1 MEKVS
6 VFWFR
11 RDLRLEDNRGL
22 QEALLGPFPVLP
34 VFIFDDNI
42 LDELEVNDPRVTF
55 IYDRLSYLTQ
65 AMEQRSGDEG
75 TGLGKLYCKKG
86 TPREVWIALL
96 EQFSIGAVYANEDY
110 EPYAIVRDSEIEKI
124 LAQKGVPFHLFKDQV
139 IFARDQVVKKDGTP
153 YTLFTPY
160 KNAWVRKYAE
170 QYAGSLQDP
179 PQTLLQG
186 RLHLPQQEPLPVRF
200 FGVSYPFPSL
210 AELGFK
216 RSSLEVRDYDID
228 NLDNYEKDRNY
239 PALDRTSHLS
249 VHLRFGTVSI
259 RSIVSRIAHNQSFL
273 NELIW
278 REFFMQILFHFPDVV
293 GSNFRKKFD
302 AITWQNDHADFEKW
316 KNGRTGYLLVDAG
329 MRELNATGFMHN
341 RVRMVVA
348 DFLCKHLLIDWRWG
362 EAYFATKLLDYE
374 LSSNNGN
381 WQWAAGTGC
390 DATPNFRKFNP
401 TVQLSKFDPQ
411 MNYVKKWIPE
421 AQLLK
426 K

>member
-11 RDLRLEDNRGL
+11 RDLRLEDNLGM
-22 QEALLGPFPVLP
+22 QEALSGPFPVLP
-34 VFIFDDNI
+34 LFIFDDNI
-42 LDELEVNDPRVTF
+42 LDELEANDPRVTF
-55 IYDRLSYLTQ
+55 IHDRLAYLNQTI
-65 AMEQRSGDEG
+65 EQRSGAAAASGTVPGFHDEG
-75 TGLGKLYCKKG
+75 TGFGKLYCKKG
-86 TPREVWIALL
+86 TPREVWMALL
-96 EQFSIGAVYANEDY
+96 DQFSVGAVYANEDY
-110 EPYAIVRDSEIEKI
+110 EPYAISRDREIEGL

-139 IFARDQVVKKDGTP
+139 IFARDEVIKKDGTP

-170 QYAGSLQDP
+170 QHVRPLQDP
-179 PQTLLQG
+179 LQD
-186 RLHLPQQEPLPVRF
+186 LLPVRLAGYSF
-200 FGVSYPFPSL
+200 HFPSL

-216 RSSLEVRDYDID
+216 RSSLKVRDYDIN
-228 NLDNYEKDRNY
+228 NLDNYGKDRNY
-239 PALDRTSHLS
+239 PALDGTSHLS

-259 RSIVSRIAHNQSFL
+259 RSIVSRTAHNQSFL

-278 REFFMQILFHFPDVV
+278 REFFMQVLYHFPDVV

-302 AITWQNDHADFEKW
+302 KITWRNDPADFEKW
-316 KNGRTGYLLVDAG
+316 QKGETGHLLVDAG
-329 MRELNATGFMHN
+329 MRELNATGYMHN

-348 DFLCKHLLIDWRWG
+348 DYLCKHLLIDWRWG

-390 DATPNFRKFNP
+390 DATPYFRKFN
-401 TVQLSKFDPQ
+401 TAVQLRKFDPQ
-411 MNYVKKWIPE
+411 MIYVKKWIPE
-421 AQLLK
+421 ARLLK